1 MNFTESIKI
10 CLSKYA
16 TFSGTA
22 SRSEY
27 WWFVLFLTLL
37 GWAANITDVLLYGP
51 TYEYEWGDPDTPI
64 HLNTILFGLVFLIPS
79 LAAGSRRLHDI
90 GKSGWWQL
98 LYITIIGIIPL
109 TFWLAQDTK
118 NKDNRF
124 KPKSRR
130 STKTRVKGR

>member
-1 MNFTESIKI
+1 MNFTQSITT
-10 CLSKYA
+10 CMSKYA

-27 WWFVLFLTLL
+27 WWFVLFVTLV
-37 GWAANITDVLLYGP
+37 GYASNITDSLVYGP
-51 TYEYEWGDPDTPI
+51 LYEYEWGDPDTPF
-64 HLNTILFGLVFLIPS
+64 HLNTFIWALAVIIPGF
-79 LAAGSRRLHDI
+79 AAGSRRLHDI

-118 NKDNRF
+118 NKDNQF

-130 STKTRVKGR
+130 STKTRVSQ